1 MRNTSGT
8 KTMTTKDRS
17 ILYDDFQFVGS
28 FCIPLIVLAA
38 WVLTKVVDF
47 PFWFDIIGV
56 FSIINVLVGTFLAV
70 KKRPYDG
77 DLNII
82 ENGDKQL
89 FDLKLETTPE
99 EITEKDSVSF
109 KVCVTR

>member
-1 MRNTSGT
+1 MHNTSET
-8 KTMTTKDRS
+8 KTMTIKDRS
-17 ILYDDFQFVGS
+17 NLYDDFQFVGS

-38 WVLTKVVDF
+38 WVSTKIVDF

-56 FSIINVLVGTFLAV
+56 FSIINVLLGLLLAV
-70 KKRPYDG
+70 RKRPCDG

-89 FDLKLETTPE
+89 FDLKLELTPE